1 MAVAV
6 QSTRAHA
13 RAPAYRRLLVP
24 VVDNAVSLRAIE
36 VACRLA
42 PDRHASLE
50 VLSVIEVPPLLPL
63 EAHML
68 DEEAAAHRLLERAEA
83 IADLHGVRV
92 SVRLVRAREAGSAI
106 AELADGSA
114 AELVVLGAE
123 RRARSGLGSTVR
135 HVLAKSRCR
144 VMLLSATSPAEP
156 ST

>member
-13 RAPAYRRLLVP
+13 RAPGYRRLLVP

-42 PDRHASLE
+42 ADRHASLE

-68 DEEAAAHRLLERAEA
+68 DEEAAAHRLLDRVEA
-83 IADLHGVRV
+83 IADLHGVHV
-92 SVRLVRAREAGSAI
+92 SVRLVRAREAGSSI
-106 AELADGSA
+106 AELVDGSA
-114 AELVVLGAE
+114 AEAGRPGCGAKGA
-123 RRARSGLGSTVR
+123 RRSGQHCSPCPGEVAMPRDADLGYF
-135 HVLAKSRCR
+135 AC
-144 VMLLSATSPAEP
+144 
-156 ST
+156 

>member
-24 VVDNAVSLRAIE
+24 VVDNAVSLRAVE

-42 PDRHASLE
+42 ADRHASLE

-68 DEEAAAHRLLERAEA
+68 DEEVAAHRLLERAEA
-83 IADLHGVRV
+83 IADLRGVPV
-92 SVRLVRAREAGSAI
+92 SVRLVRARDAGSAI
-106 AELADGSA
+106 AELVDGSA

-123 RRARSGLGSTVR
+123 RRARGGLGSTVR

-156 ST
+156 GT

>member
-24 VVDNAVSLRAIE
+24 VVDNAVSLRAVE

-42 PDRHASLE
+42 ADRHASLE

-68 DEEAAAHRLLERAEA
+68 DEEVAAHRLLERAEA
-83 IADLHGVRV
+83 IADLHGVPV
-92 SVRLVRAREAGSAI
+92 SVRLVRARDAGSAI
-106 AELADGSA
+106 AELVDGST

-123 RRARSGLGSTVR
+123 RRARGGLGSTVR
-135 HVLAKSRCR
+135 YVLAKSRCR
-144 VMLLSATSPAEP
+144 VMLLSATSPAERG
-156 ST
+156 T

>member
-6 QSTRAHA
+6 ESTRAHA

-24 VVDNAVSLRAIE
+24 VVDNAVSLRAVE

-42 PDRHASLE
+42 ADRHASLE

-68 DEEAAAHRLLERAEA
+68 DEEVAAHRLLERAEA
-83 IADLHGVRV
+83 IADLRGVPV
-92 SVRLVRAREAGSAI
+92 SVRLVRARDAGSAI
-106 AELADGSA
+106 AELVDGSA

-123 RRARSGLGSTVR
+123 RGPRDGLGSTVR

-144 VMLLSATSPAEP
+144 VMLLSATSPAERG
-156 ST
+156 T